1 MVVGAEKIGA
11 YVLSL
16 KGRQQ
21 LNTVK
26 GIDTKGLNNLVKGGL
41 CFLTLALY
49 ILCGTVIDKAYA
61 LDFLETDGTF

>member
-11 YVLSL
+11 YVLSQ

>member
-1 MVVGAEKIGA
+1 MGA

-16 KGRQQ
+16 KGHQQ

-26 GIDTKGLNNLVKGGL
+26 GIDAKGLNNLVKAGL

-49 ILCGTVIDKAYA
+49 ILCATVIDKAYA

>member
-1 MVVGAEKIGA
+1 MGA

-16 KGRQQ
+16 KGHQQ

-26 GIDTKGLNNLVKGGL
+26 GIDAKGLNNLVKAGL

-49 ILCGTVIDKAYA
+49 ILCTTVIDKAYA